1 MKFEQVADVLK
12 AHCESADL
20 KRLDQPGPTMEAM
33 FIVTLADYQD
43 LAKTRDAL
51 QQLDDE
57 LSMTFLENSGV
68 FR

>member
-1 MKFEQVADVLK
+1 
-12 AHCESADL
+12 
-20 KRLDQPGPTMEAM
+20 MEAM